1 MCRFK
6 PHALFLMDVLLQ
18 GFHMFWSMLLIF
30 LPLFIGFFVPVPRS
44 SIPVVSKATQRI
56 IYLIL
61 ALMGLSIAQLDNL
74 AQNLA
79 QIGHFSFIFFA
90 VLSVSNL
97 VALHFLNRHVDIV
110 TQAQLKQLPLGRMA
124 LESLK
129 LIVVVGAGFLLGL
142 AIQQPITWLDSLNEI
157 ILMLLLFLIGIEL
170 GNSGM
175 SLKQIFVNR
184 NGILIAVT
192 VALSSWLGGIACSVV
207 LDIPVHQAL
216 ALSSGF
222 GWYSLAGILM
232 TDHLGPVYGGASF
245 IIELG
250 RELVALVLIPFFM
263 IRKPATA
270 IGYAGATAMD
280 FTLPVIQA
288 SGGIR
293 CVPVAIVSGFLLS
306 LAVPFFML
314 FFVSLGG

>member
-1 MCRFK
+1 
-6 PHALFLMDVLLQ
+6 
-18 GFHMFWSMLLIF
+18 MFWSMLLIF
-30 LPLFIGFFVPVPRS
+30 LPLFVGFFLPVPKKLL
-44 SIPVVSKATQRI
+44 PHVAKATQRI

-74 AQNLA
+74 ADNLA
-79 QIGHFSFIFFA
+79 QIGQFSISFFA
-90 VLSVSNL
+90 VLSACNL
-97 VALHFLNRHVDIV
+97 IALHFLNRYVPMM
-110 TQAQLKQLPLGRMA
+110 TQAQLNQLPLGIMA
-124 LESLK
+124 LESVK
-129 LIVVVGAGFLLGL
+129 LILVVGSGFVVGL
-142 AIQQPITWLDSLNEI
+142 AIDQPLSWLDSLSEL
-157 ILMLLLFLIGIEL
+157 ILMLLLLLIGVEL

-184 NGILIAVT
+184 SGMLIALT
-192 VALSSWLGGIACSVV
+192 VALSSWFGGIICGLL
-207 LDIPVHQAL
+207 LDIPIYQAL

-245 IIELG
+245 IIELS
-250 RELVALVLIPFFM
+250 RELVALVLIPFLM
-263 IRKPATA
+263 IRSPATA